1 MRKRNIYCTLD
12 TETVGGACG
21 DNLIYHIAGLIHDR
35 QGNVIA
41 GFNYI
46 IAENYEMFDNAFYA
60 KKNMSRYD
68 EMIRT
73 GIATMIPTEEMA
85 LAMVDNLCNYY
96 GVDYM
101 MAYNTN
107 YDFTRTNARVLI
119 ENRQF
124 IDIYLMASETLG
136 QRKKYAD
143 FCQKNDFR
151 TGSNNAKMSAEVVYA
166 YLTGNPDYEEEH
178 TALEDAKIEM
188 EIFKACI
195 NAHQRFTKN
204 CHQQDNPNKWDLYV
218 KL

>member
-1 MRKRNIYCTLD
+1 MRKKNIYCTLD
-12 TETVGGACG
+12 TETVGGTCG

-60 KKNMSRYD
+60 KKNMARYD
-68 EMIRT
+68 EMVKT

-85 LAMVDNLCNYY
+85 LAMVDNLCSYY
-96 GVDYM
+96 GVNYM
-101 MAYNTN
+101 MAYNTS
-107 YDFTRTNARVLI
+107 YDFTKTNARMLI

-143 FCQKNDFR
+143 FCRENNFK

-166 YLTGNPDYEEEH
+166 YLIGNPDYEEEH

-195 NAHQRFTKN
+195 KAHQRFTKN
-204 CHQQDNPNKWDLYV
+204 CHQQNNPNKWDLLV
-218 KL
+218 RL

>member
-1 MRKRNIYCTLD
+1 MRKKNIYCTLD
-12 TETVGGACG
+12 TETVGGTCG

-60 KKNMSRYD
+60 KKNMERYD
-68 EMIRT
+68 EMVKT

-85 LAMVDNLCNYY
+85 IAMIDSLCNYY

-101 MAYNTN
+101 MAYNTG
-107 YDFTRTNARVLI
+107 YDFIKTNAKTLVN
-119 ENRQF
+119 NREF
-124 IDIYLMASETLG
+124 IDIFLMANETLV
-136 QRKKYAD
+136 QKKKYAK
-143 FCQKNDFR
+143 FCEENNFR
-151 TGSNNAKMSAEVVYA
+151 TNNNNAKTSAEVVYA
-166 YLTGNPDYEEEH
+166 FLTENPNYEEEH

-195 NAHQRFTKN
+195 DTHKKFTKN
-204 CHQQDNPNKWDLYV
+204 LHNFDNPRKWDLLV
-218 KL
+218 RL

>member
-1 MRKRNIYCTLD
+1 
-12 TETVGGACG
+12 
-21 DNLIYHIAGLIHDR
+21 
-35 QGNVIA
+35 
-41 GFNYI
+41 
-46 IAENYEMFDNAFYA
+46 
-60 KKNMSRYD
+60 
-68 EMIRT
+68 
-73 GIATMIPTEEMA
+73 
-85 LAMVDNLCNYY
+85 
-96 GVDYM
+96 
-101 MAYNTN
+101 
-107 YDFTRTNARVLI
+107 VLI

-143 FCQKNDFR
+143 FCRKNDFR

-178 TALEDAKIEM
+178 TALEDAKIEV

-204 CHQQDNPNKWDLYV
+204 CHQQDNPNKWNLYV

>member
-21 DNLIYHIAGLIHDR
+21 DNLIYHIGGLIHDR

-60 KKNMSRYD
+60 KRNMARYD
-68 EMIRT
+68 EMVRT
-73 GIATMIPTEEMA
+73 GTATMISTEEMA
-85 LAMVDNLCNYY
+85 LAMIDNLCNYY

-101 MAYNTN
+101 MAYNTG
-107 YDFTRTNARVLI
+107 YDFTKTNAKILLD
-119 ENRQF
+119 NREF
-124 IDIYLMASETLG
+124 IDLWLMANETLV
-136 QRKKYAD
+136 QKKKYAE
-143 FCQKNDFR
+143 FCKENNFR
-151 TGSNNAKMSAEVVYA
+151 TNGNNAKASAEVVYA
-166 YLTGNPDYEEEH
+166 FLTGNPSYEEEH

-195 NAHQRFTKN
+195 NTHQRFTKN
-204 CHQQDNPNKWDLYV
+204 CHNFDNPNKWNLLV
-218 KL
+218 RL